1 LILKKHR
8 DRSSVTALLSVCS
21 LGAATALTSPALAQ
35 PPPGEAMIARDSR
48 TMVADHVWVIL
59 DEDRNFVPNVGIVV
73 GDQATLIIDTGL
85 GRSNGEVILAE
96 ARQLSDN
103 TVFYLAATHFHPEHD
118 LGAHAFPADAKM
130 LRWKGQQTEADEDG
144 ATTIERFKSF
154 SPAVAKLL
162 EGETFRAPDVVF
174 DDEMTVDLGG
184 VQVRILGVGPNHTRG
199 DTSFFVVEDRVLF
212 TGDTVMP
219 VLPAVS
225 AQSGSLAKWIENLA
239 LYQSLQPVSV
249 VPAHGKLID
258 VSYIERYRS
267 YLSTVQ
273 MRVAAAKRDGAS
285 VEATIAMHAE
295 TISTEFADL
304 APPDPSGGGII
315 ATIQGMVARLAAMI
329 GIGSAPN
336 AARGRVNAAIQAA
349 YREAP

>member
-1 LILKKHR
+1 LTLKKHR
-8 DRSSVTALLSVCS
+8 ARSSVAARLSVCS
-21 LGAATALTSPALAQ
+21 LGAAFALSSGALAQ
-35 PPPGEAMIARDSR
+35 PPGEAMIARDSR

-59 DEDRNFVPNVGIVV
+59 DENRNFVPNVGIVV

-103 TVFYLAATHFHPEHD
+103 TLFYLTATHFHPEHD
-118 LGAHAFPADAKM
+118 LGAHAFPADAKI
-130 LRWKGQQTEADEDG
+130 LRWKGQQLEADEDG

-154 SPAVAKLL
+154 SPVVAKLL

-174 DDEMTVDLGG
+174 DDELTVDLGG
-184 VQVRILGVGPNHTRG
+184 VQVRIFGVGPNHTRG

-212 TGDTVMP
+212 TGDTMMP

-225 AQSGSLAKWIENLA
+225 AQSGSLAKWVENLA
-239 LYQSLQPVSV
+239 LYESLQPVSV

-258 VSYIERYRS
+258 SSFIERYRS

-273 MRVAAAKRDGAS
+273 TRVAAAKRDGAS
-285 VEATIAMHAE
+285 VDATIAMLADEIAAE
-295 TISTEFADL
+295 FGDL
-304 APPDPSGGGII
+304 APPDASGGGFV
-315 ATIQGMVARLAAMI
+315 ATIQGMLARLAAMV
-329 GIGSAPN
+329 GIGSGPSG
-336 AARGRVNAAIQAA
+336 AAGRVSAAIRAA